1 MGETL
6 PSHCLLFINHHSRRC
21 STEDNKQFLSISK
34 RVQLVFY
41 DSNRQKVNV
50 EVTFPTSLK
59 VIFRFKVRTCPRS
72 VKDTSM
78 QCF

>member
-21 STEDNKQFLSISK
+21 STEDNKQFLSISS
-34 RVQLVFY
+34 VCSLFH

-50 EVTFPTSLK
+50 EVTFPTGLK

-72 VKDTSM
+72 VKDISM
-78 QCF
+78 RCF